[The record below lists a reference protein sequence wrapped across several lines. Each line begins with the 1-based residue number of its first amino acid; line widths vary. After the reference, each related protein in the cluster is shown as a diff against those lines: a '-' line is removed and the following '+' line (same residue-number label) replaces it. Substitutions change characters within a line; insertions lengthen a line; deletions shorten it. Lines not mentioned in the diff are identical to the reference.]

1 MIRHLHAQDTKG
13 ACCHT
18 AAHSREIYDALEKVG
33 FDIATHLGNG
43 MQGIHHRDVGALGA
57 LLLSEGLYYEVI
69 TDLNHI
75 CADMLKIMFRLQPYE
90 KFCLISDSNYIAGLP
105 AGTYMRYGREMFAD
119 EKGLILN
126 SDGRICGSGKWVL
139 YNIGQLVN
147 HVGVPLEAALRMAS
161 INPARFLGI
170 QEKTGSI
177 RSGKR
182 ADLMFVDEQFV
193 CHRTYVGGKI
203 VFDRLTDTG
212 ERIFNPEAMKRR
224 VESA

>member
-1 MIRHLHAQDTKG
+1 MIRYLHAQDIKV

-105 AGTYMRYGREMFAD
+105 REPICATAGKCSRT
-119 EKGLILN
+119 
-126 SDGRICGSGKWVL
+126 
-139 YNIGQLVN
+139 
-147 HVGVPLEAALRMAS
+147 
-161 INPARFLGI
+161 
-170 QEKTGSI
+170 
-177 RSGKR
+177 KR
-182 ADLMFVDEQFV
+182 A
-193 CHRTYVGGKI
+193 
-203 VFDRLTDTG
+203 
-212 ERIFNPEAMKRR
+212 
-224 VESA
+224 

>member
-1 MIRHLHAQDTKG
+1 
-13 ACCHT
+13 
-18 AAHSREIYDALEKVG
+18 
-33 FDIATHLGNG
+33 
-43 MQGIHHRDVGALGA
+43 
-57 LLLSEGLYYEVI
+57 
-69 TDLNHI
+69 
-75 CADMLKIMFRLQPYE
+75 
-90 KFCLISDSNYIAGLP
+90 
-105 AGTYMRYGREMFAD
+105 MRYGREMFAD

-182 ADLMFVDEQFV
+182 
-193 CHRTYVGGKI
+193 RT
-203 VFDRLTDTG
+203 
-212 ERIFNPEAMKRR
+212 
-224 VESA
+224 